1 MLGVR
6 STTPIFSTI
15 PSLTEPTMKRRSSR
29 FFRLCR
35 PASLLAGLALATGIG
50 CARGPVPETVSSVD
64 LSRYAGLWY
73 EIASNAAGFNDNL
86 VDVTATYTARTDG
99 QVDVL
104 NRGIEGTPGGAE
116 QSIVGIARVVDATT
130 NAKLGVRFPSVFGG
144 LFEGE
149 YWIVALGADYD
160 YAVVTDSLQ
169 FTLFVLSRS
178 PVMTQAQYQA
188 ILDELAAKQINT
200 DFLRITVSSG
210 LAP

>member
-1 MLGVR
+1 MRAAPCRDGVLG
-6 STTPIFSTI
+6 
-15 PSLTEPTMKRRSSR
+15 
-29 FFRLCR
+29 R
-35 PASLLAGLALATGIG
+35 PLAL
-50 CARGPVPETVSSVD
+50 RGALVRDRQQRRRLQRRPRGRDGD
-64 LSRYAGLWY
+64 LHGAHRRPGRRPQPRHRGRSR
-73 EIASNAAGFNDNL
+73 
-86 VDVTATYTARTDG
+86 R
-99 QVDVL
+99 
-104 NRGIEGTPGGAE
+104 RGAE
-116 QSIVGIARVVDATT
+116 HRRHRAGGGCHHQRQARRA
-130 NAKLGVRFPSVFGG
+130 LPSVFGG

-160 YAVVTDSLQ
+160 YAVVTDGLQ

>member
-1 MLGVR
+1 MNRIL
-6 STTPIFSTI
+6 
-15 PSLTEPTMKRRSSR
+15 LR
-29 FFRLCR
+29 FARTSR
-35 PASLLAGLALATGIG
+35 PARILAGLAMAAGLG
-50 CARGPVPETVSSVD
+50 CARGPVPETVPFVD
-64 LSRYAGLWY
+64 LPRYTGLWY
-73 EIASNAAGFNDNL
+73 EIASNAAGFNDGL
-86 VDVTATYTARTDG
+86 VDVTATYTARADG
-99 QVDVL
+99 QIDVL
-104 NRGIEGTPGGAE
+104 NRGIEGAPGGAE
-116 QSIVGIARVVDATT
+116 QTITGIARVVDTAT

-178 PVMTQAQYQA
+178 PVMTKTQYQA

-200 DFLRITVSSG
+200 DFLRITVSGG

>member
-1 MLGVR
+1 MNR
-6 STTPIFSTI
+6 SLSRHAG
-15 PSLTEPTMKRRSSR
+15 SLRPTRV
-29 FFRLCR
+29 
-35 PASLLAGLALATGIG
+35 LAALALLTGLG
-50 CARGPVPETVSSVD
+50 CARGPVPETVPSVD
-64 LSRYAGLWY
+64 LSRYTGVWY

-99 QVDVL
+99 QIDVL
-104 NRGIEGTPGGAE
+104 NRGIEGAPGGAE
-116 QSIVGIARVVDATT
+116 QTITGIARVVDTAT

-178 PVMTQAQYQA
+178 PVMTQAEYQA

>member
-1 MLGVR
+1 
-6 STTPIFSTI
+6 
-15 PSLTEPTMKRRSSR
+15 MKTS
-29 FFRLCR
+29 FRLAR
-35 PASLLAGLALATGIG
+35 LPHAARWFAGAVLLTTLG
-50 CARGPVPETVSSVD
+50 CARGPVPETVPFVD
-64 LSRYAGLWY
+64 LSRYTGLWY

-86 VDVTATYTARTDG
+86 VDVTATYTARADG
-99 QVDVL
+99 QIDVL
-104 NRGIEGTPGGAE
+104 NRGIENAPGGAE
-116 QSIVGIARVVDATT
+116 QSIVGIARVVDAAT

-169 FTLFVLSRS
+169 FTLFILSRS

-200 DFLRITVSSG
+200 QFLRITVSSG

>member
-1 MLGVR
+1 MNRASPRFAHLTAHTRWLGGLV
-6 STTPIFSTI
+6 
-15 PSLTEPTMKRRSSR
+15 
-29 FFRLCR
+29 
-35 PASLLAGLALATGIG
+35 LLAALG
-50 CARGPVPETVSSVD
+50 CARGPEPETVPFVD
-64 LSRYAGLWY
+64 VSRYTGLWY

-99 QVDVL
+99 QIDVL
-104 NRGIEGTPGGAE
+104 NRGIEDAPGGAE
-116 QSIVGIARVVDATT
+116 QTITGIARVVDTAT

-178 PVMTQAQYQA
+178 PVMTQAEYQA

-200 DFLRITVSSG
+200 QFLRITVSSG

>member
-1 MLGVR
+1 MHR
-6 STTPIFSTI
+6 ASP
-15 PSLTEPTMKRRSSR
+15 
-29 FFRLCR
+29 R
-35 PASLLAGLALATGIG
+35 PARITRPARWLGGLILLTAIG
-50 CARGPVPETVSSVD
+50 CARGPVPETVPFVD
-64 LSRYAGLWY
+64 LSRYTGVWY

-99 QVDVL
+99 QIDVL
-104 NRGIEGTPGGAE
+104 NRGIEDAPGGAE
-116 QSIVGIARVVDATT
+116 QTITGIARVVDTAT

-178 PVMTQAQYQA
+178 PVMTQAEYQA